1 MSVESLV
8 DGRQVDAYAVND
20 FDNNMMH
27 PLADGNNDNRW
38 RLGAST
44 AST

>member
-8 DGRQVDAYAVND
+8 DGRQVDAYAVNEL
-20 FDNNMMH
+20 DNNMTH
-27 PLADGNNDNRW
+27 PLADSTNDNSW
-38 RLGAST
+38 RLDAST